1 MKEKS
6 LIIFGTG
13 QQSDIITFYLNK
25 MSRKIYD
32 LTRLRKT
39 YPLRRKRPVFASLDD
54 SQMESVII
62 DIQNN
67 EALPYTYTFTN
78 VYVEVP
84 VCVASI
90 ENSNMNVFIT
100 SVTNLAV
107 TLNVSGLIPDGD
119 NIKIQLQIFTNKS

>member
-1 MKEKS
+1 
-6 LIIFGTG
+6 
-13 QQSDIITFYLNK
+13 

-39 YPLRRKRPVFASLDD
+39 YPLRRRRPVFASIDD
-54 SQMESVII
+54 SNMESVII

-78 VYVEVP
+78 SYASVP
-84 VCVASI
+84 VCIASI

-100 SVTNLAV
+100 SVTSLNV
-107 TLNVSGLIPDGD
+107 TLDVSGLIPDGES
-119 NIKIQLQIFTNKS
+119 IKIQLQIFSDKS

>member
-1 MKEKS
+1 
-6 LIIFGTG
+6 
-13 QQSDIITFYLNK
+13 

>member
-1 MKEKS
+1 MKEKL